1 MPNPFTFAAVQSP
14 EGSLSAGEAA
24 VLFGITACVILLFF
38 VALKRMRR
46 LKQEEGP
53 GKVESEPSRD
63 EPAAP
68 KSKRGRGKK
77 VQHKAS
83 ARSQLRQWEKPP
95 KKETPEPE
103 VPIVVEEAVV
113 PATFVDGLQKT
124 RREGFMAKIRRVLNK
139 DLAPDILDEMEEVLL
154 TADIGVKTATSM
166 LNNVRE
172 KMSRSEL
179 TSAEGVVEALREEAS
194 KILEPASQ
202 WETKES
208 AHPTVVLMVGVNGS
222 GKTTSTGKL
231 AHRAVSEGKRVLLI
245 AADTF
250 RAAAVEQLE
259 VWSQRAGVDFHK
271 GKDGADPASV
281 VFDGV
286 KKGVEEG
293 YDLVLCDTA
302 GRLHTDKNLI
312 EELKKVVRVAGK
324 AFEGCPHEVIL
335 VLDSTNGQNA
345 VHQAKSFTADLGVTG
360 LILTKLDGTA
370 RGGVVLGIVDEL
382 SLPIRDIGVGEGIE
396 DLRQFDRTEF
406 LDALF
411 MRDEE
416 AA

>member
-1 MPNPFTFAAVQSP
+1 MQNFFSFAAVQSP
-14 EGSLSAGEAA
+14 EGGLSATEAA
-24 VLFGITACVILLFF
+24 VLFGITAFVILLFV

-46 LKQEEGP
+46 LKREEGP
-53 GKVESEPSRD
+53 GKEAKAKPEEEPE
-63 EPAAP
+63 EPR
-68 KSKRGRGKK
+68 SKRSRGKK
-77 VQHKAS
+77 VHHKEP
-83 ARSQLRQWEKPP
+83 ARAQLRQWEKPLV
-95 KKETPEPE
+95 KEEPEPE
-103 VPIVVEEAVV
+103 VSEKEESSAT
-113 PATFVDGLQKT
+113 PATFVDGLKKT
-124 RREGFMAKIRRVLNK
+124 RKEGFMAKLRRVLNK

-166 LNNVRE
+166 LDNVRE

-179 TSAEGVVEALREEAS
+179 NSAEGVVDALREEAQ
-194 KILEPASQ
+194 KILEPATRPESH
-202 WETKES
+202 ES
-208 AHPTVVLMVGVNGS
+208 AKPKVVLMVGVNGS

-250 RAAAVEQLE
+250 RAAAVDQLK
-259 VWSQRAGVDFHK
+259 VWSERAGVDFHQ

-286 KKGVEEG
+286 KRGAEEG
-293 YDLVLCDTA
+293 YDLVMCDTA

-324 AFEGCPHEVIL
+324 ACEGSPHEVIL

-360 LILTKLDGTA
+360 LVLTKLDGTA

-382 SLPIRDIGVGEGIE
+382 GLPIRDIGVGEGIE
-396 DLRQFDRTEF
+396 DLRQFNRTEF

-411 MRDEE
+411 MRDDE

>member
-1 MPNPFTFAAVQSP
+1 MI
-14 EGSLSAGEAA
+14 SAGEAV

-46 LKQEEGP
+46 LKQEEEP

-95 KKETPEPE
+95 IKETPEPE

-202 WETKES
+202 WEAKES
-208 AHPTVVLMVGVNGS
+208 AHPTVVLMIGVNGS
-222 GKTTSTGKL
+222 GKTTLLRMLMGQVEPDSGSIEKPDYATIGYLPQDGISAKGSTL
-231 AHRAVSEGKRVLLI
+231 A
-245 AADTF
+245 
-250 RAAAVEQLE
+250 
-259 VWSQRAGVDFHK
+259 
-271 GKDGADPASV
+271 
-281 VFDGV
+281 
-286 KKGVEEG
+286 EE
-293 YDLVLCDTA
+293 
-302 GRLHTDKNLI
+302 
-312 EELKKVVRVAGK
+312 AGK
-324 AFEGCPHEVIL
+324 AFADALALRERLDEAEVRLGEMEPDVEEFYDLIDL
-335 VLDSTNGQNA
+335 MGAWEEQLAAYEPEKMKSRIEKVL
-345 VHQAKSFTADLGVTG
+345 TG
-360 LILTKLDGTA
+360 MGFP
-370 RGGVVLGIVDEL
+370 L
-382 SLPIRDIGVGEGIE
+382 SDMDRDIGEFSGGWQMRIALSKLLLQAPSLLILDEPTNHMDIVSQHWLEQYLKRYQGALIVISH
-396 DLRQFDRTEF
+396 DRARI
-406 LDALF
+406 L
-411 MRDEE
+411 MV
-416 AA
+416 AARS

>member
-1 MPNPFTFAAVQSP
+1 MYNFFTIATTQAP
-14 EGSLSAGEAA
+14 AGEITAGEAM
-24 VLFGITACVILLFF
+24 VLFGITAFLVLLFV

-46 LKQEEGP
+46 IKQGEMP
-53 GKVESEPSRD
+53 SKVTPEAMPD
-63 EPAAP
+63 EPVEP
-68 KSKRGRGKK
+68 KTKRGRGKK
-77 VQHKAS
+77 VQHKGP
-83 ARSQLRQWEKPP
+83 ARRQLKQWEKP
-95 KKETPEPE
+95 EPA
-103 VPIVVEEAVV
+103 VVEEPEPAVEEEPITA
-113 PATFVDGLQKT
+113 PATFIDGLKKT
-124 RREGFMAKIRRVLNK
+124 RKEGFMGKLRRVLNK
-139 DLAPDILDEMEEVLL
+139 ELAPDILDEMEEVLL
-154 TADIGVKTATSM
+154 TADIGVKTATAM
-166 LNNVRE
+166 LDNVRE

-179 TSAEGVVEALREEAS
+179 KSAEGVVEALREEAF
-194 KILEPASQ
+194 KILTPGTEVEADQSVSP
-202 WETKES
+202 KI
-208 AHPTVVLMVGVNGS
+208 VLMVGVNGS

-250 RAAAVEQLE
+250 RAAAVDQLE

-286 KKGVEEG
+286 KKGVEG
-293 YDLVLCDTA
+293 NYDLVLCDTA

-382 SLPIRDIGVGEGIE
+382 GLPIRNIGVGEGIE
-396 DLRQFDRTEF
+396 DLRKFDRNEF